1 MSHGDLGVGA
11 THQEA
16 RQRLERIAALL
27 DAKQEWLRRWTVPLL
42 VSVVALIVAGLVS
55 EPLIMALM
63 AAPLVALSL
72 QLRNRKALERARDA
86 NRAVVAAVESDGR
99 P

>member
-1 MSHGDLGVGA
+1 MSHDDLGVG
-11 THQEA
+11 TTGHEA
-16 RQRLERIAALL
+16 RQRLERITALL

-42 VSVVALIVAGLVS
+42 VSVVALIILGFVS
-55 EPLIMALM
+55 EPLIMALI
-63 AAPLVALSL
+63 AGPFSALSL

-86 NRAVVAAVESDGR
+86 NLAVVAAVENHGM